1 MTSENHPVSPPPR
14 WTMDP
19 EELDYEAW
27 EMHPYHPFKLFSI
40 TFRDFR
46 SSHLHNVQAL
56 DDEFDSVA
64 PIPVPEDLRLWLEKS
79 DRAHS
84 ASSSNE
90 ASIRCKLN
98 LLLVCAHDLVSSSS
112 NKFARP
118 LNIQL
123 ERTWA
128 YSPVEWNG
136 ETRMLSERPDY
147 GIWYGEV
154 N

>member
-1 MTSENHPVSPPPR
+1 MTSENHPVSPPPG

-27 EMHPYHPFKLFSI
+27 EMHPYHV
-40 TFRDFR
+40 R
-46 SSHLHNVQAL
+46 SPGGGLIFEGSGKYYKVDQMSGEVVHIILPENLGEIVAVL

-79 DRAHS
+79 DRAHG

-112 NKFARP
+112 NKFSRP

-123 ERTWA
+123 ERT
-128 YSPVEWNG
+128 
-136 ETRMLSERPDY
+136 
-147 GIWYGEV
+147 
-154 N
+154 